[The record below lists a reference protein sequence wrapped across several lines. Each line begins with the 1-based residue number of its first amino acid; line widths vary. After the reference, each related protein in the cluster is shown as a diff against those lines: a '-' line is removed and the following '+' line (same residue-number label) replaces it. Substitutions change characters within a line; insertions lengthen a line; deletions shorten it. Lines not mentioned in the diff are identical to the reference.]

1 MKAIRV
7 HQFGDPTVMTL
18 ETVPDPAPGPGEVVV
33 SVAAAGVNPVDT
45 YIRSGTYAVRP
56 ELPYT
61 PGMDAA
67 GRILSVG
74 DGVTRLGVG
83 DRVYVAGAKSG
94 TYAEECLCAV
104 SNAHPL
110 PETVSEI
117 QGAGVGVPYG
127 AAYTALFHRAEARP
141 GETVLVHG
149 ATGGVGTAA
158 VQLARAAGM
167 TVIAT
172 GSTPEGRKMIAAE
185 GAHHVL
191 NHSADGYLAGIADL
205 TDGRGPD
212 VILEM
217 LANVN
222 LGADLQTVAAGG
234 RIVVIGS
241 LGTVEINPRDAMSRG
256 AAILGMILMNATE
269 VQKAQTHAALG
280 AGLEN
285 GALRPVITVQLPLA
299 EAPSAH
305 ERVMAPGAR
314 GQIVLVT

>member
-7 HQFGDPTVMTL
+7 HQFGDPSVMTL
-18 ETVPDPAPGPGEVVV
+18 ETVSDLTPGAGEVVV

-45 YIRSGTYAVRP
+45 YIRSGTYPLRP
-56 ELPYT
+56 DLPYT

-67 GRILSVG
+67 GQILAVG
-74 DGVTRLGVG
+74 DGVTRFGIG
-83 DRVYVAGAKSG
+83 DRVYLTGARSG
-94 TYAEECLCAV
+94 TYAEQCCGAV
-104 SNAHPL
+104 SNVHPL
-110 PETVSEI
+110 PDTVSES

-172 GSTPEGRKMIAAE
+172 GSTPEGRETVAAE

-191 NHSADGYLAGIADL
+191 DHGADGYLTGLTDL
-205 TDGRGPD
+205 TEGRGPD

-222 LGADLQTVAAGG
+222 LGADLQIVAPGG

-241 LGTVEINPRDAMSRG
+241 RGTVEINPRDAMSRD
-256 AAILGMILMNATE
+256 ATILGMILMNATE
-269 VQKAQTHAALG
+269 AHKAQTHAAIG

-285 GALRPVITVQLPLA
+285 GTLRPVITARIPLA

-305 ERVMAPGAR
+305 ERVTAPGAR
-314 GQIVLVT
+314 GQIVLVP